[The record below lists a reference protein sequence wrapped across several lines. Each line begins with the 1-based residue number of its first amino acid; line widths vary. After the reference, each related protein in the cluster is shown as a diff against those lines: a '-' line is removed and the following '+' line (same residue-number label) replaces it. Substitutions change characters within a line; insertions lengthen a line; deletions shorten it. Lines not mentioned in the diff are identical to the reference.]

1 MIKRIITLA
10 VSITL
15 SIGATI
21 GLAVL
26 GNHMD
31 FFQADEHSETFAG
44 YVSTE
49 EYENREAAAR
59 GFLKCE
65 LTGSTLQPEYKGYTK
80 ISDLGSNEINA
91 LGVSDLTEK
100 KIVEGEQVSI
110 EFTHDSIES
119 KANTYLLQT
128 SDAGFVY
135 FVPPQETGE
144 TLTNSYFE
152 SVLDGKKY
160 SNCTSITTVN
170 LRLVSSATVP
180 VDSTYRQAI
189 YFDDEKAFFNQELP
203 GYDTDFYFIEDGDSI
218 IAYMEHPSNK
228 DGKFYTINEINK
240 TLAPGYYYEV
250 YLMKG
255 GNRTNIEEFS
265 SIQDIVD
272 IMFMMELD
280 ASYFVKTDVGF
291 SMTDE
296 KCKEVCKMMAGE
308 DFFKEIEDAWTDFH
322 IHFRSDYYVT
332 DGRLSASK
340 TVLTMSNGDEIFALT
355 LETKYSDFGTTEVEM
370 PR

>member
-80 ISDLGSNEINA
+80 ICNLGSNEINA

-144 TLTNSYFE
+144 ALTNSYFE

-228 DGKFYTINEINK
+228 DGKFYTLSEINSSS
-240 TLAPGYYYEV
+240 GMMRYEV

-296 KCKEVCKMMAGE
+296 KYKEVCKMMAGE